1 MTIDEVYRLVQ
12 TFANKEQRGF
22 ITPSEFNL
30 LAKQAELELYNK
42 RLSLIK
48 EKNPTRK
55 SQGIYAEGLTPELA
69 KQDIASF
76 LRLDIKSISNTTSS
90 YRGGVVSVFADYI
103 ENIMIS
109 QDEGF
114 NISTNVPVEIVEP
127 KDVNQILRSSLVSPS
142 MMYPIALMTSSSAK
156 GFFTLNVFPENI
168 SKIII
173 YYYLYDDINSS
184 LESTNPK
191 WSYVTVAGKPVYD
204 VTNSIQFTISE
215 RVHGELVIKILEYL
229 GVTIREAEVVQYAQ
243 GSEVKA
249 DS

>member
-69 KQDIASF
+69 KQDISRFFSFVRRNVGSATQSYQGGSASV
-76 LRLDIKSISNTTSS
+76 D
-90 YRGGVVSVFADYI
+90 ADYI
-103 ENIMIS
+103 ENIMYS
-109 QDEGF
+109 QDESF
-114 NISTNVPVEIVEP
+114 NIATNIPIEIVEA
-127 KDVNQILRSSLVSPS
+127 KDVNQVLRSSLVSPS
-142 MMYPIALMTSSSAK
+142 MMYPIALMTKTS
-156 GFFTLNVFPENI
+156 GNGIQLNIFPENI
-168 SKIII
+168 SSIVI
-173 YYYLYDDINSS
+173 YYYYYDNVNS
-184 LESTNPK
+184 PK
-191 WSYVTVAGKPVYD
+191 WSYATVAGKPVYD
-204 VTNSIQFTISE
+204 VTSSRQFSISP

-229 GVTIREAEVVQYAQ
+229 GVTIREADVVQYAQ

>member
-69 KQDIASF
+69 KQDISRFFSF
-76 LRLDIKSISNTTSS
+76 LRRNIGDTTNS
-90 YRGGVVSVFADYI
+90 YQGGSTSMDADYI
-103 ENIMIS
+103 ENIMHS
-109 QDEGF
+109 QDESF
-114 NISTNVPVEIVEP
+114 NIATNIPVEIVEA
-127 KDVNQILRSSLVSPS
+127 KDVNQVLRSSLVSPS
-142 MMYPIALMTSSSAK
+142 MMYPIALMTKSSGSSIQ
-156 GFFTLNVFPENI
+156 LNVFPE
-168 SKIII
+168 SVSSIIV
-173 YYYLYDDINSS
+173 YYYYYDNVNS
-184 LESTNPK
+184 PK
-191 WSYVTVAGKPVYD
+191 WSYATVAGKPVYD
-204 VTNSIQFTISE
+204 VTSSRQFRISP

-229 GVTIREAEVVQYAQ
+229 GVTIREADVVQYAQ

>member
-48 EKNPTRK
+48 EKNPTRR

-69 KQDIASF
+69 KQDIARF
-76 LRLDIKSISNTTSS
+76 RLLSRRTLSNAEAS
-90 YRGGVVSVFADYI
+90 YRGAEVNVNADYI
-103 ENIMIS
+103 ENIMHS
-109 QDEGF
+109 QDESF
-114 NISTNVPVEIVEP
+114 NIANNIPIEIVEA
-127 KDVNQILRSSLVSPS
+127 KDINQVLRSSLASPS
-142 MMYPIALMTSSSAK
+142 MMYPVALMSRSSIK
-156 GFFTLNVFPENI
+156 GNIVLNVFPENI
-168 SKIII
+168 STIVI
-173 YYYLYDDINSS
+173 YYYHYDNVNS
-184 LESTNPK
+184 PK
-191 WSYVTVAGKPVYD
+191 WSYATVAGKPVYD
-204 VTNSIQFTISE
+204 VTSSRQFRISP

-229 GVTIREAEVVQYAQ
+229 GVTIREADVVQYAQ

>member
-69 KQDIASF
+69 KQDISRFFSFVRRNVGSATQSYQGGSASV
-76 LRLDIKSISNTTSS
+76 D
-90 YRGGVVSVFADYI
+90 ADYI
-103 ENIMIS
+103 ENIMYS
-109 QDEGF
+109 QDESF
-114 NISTNVPVEIVEP
+114 NIATNIPIEIVEA
-127 KDVNQILRSSLVSPS
+127 KDVNQVLRSSLVSPS
-142 MMYPIALMTSSSAK
+142 MMYPIALMTKTS
-156 GFFTLNVFPENI
+156 GNGIQLNIFPENI
-168 SKIII
+168 LSIVI
-173 YYYLYDDINSS
+173 YYYYYDNVNS
-184 LESTNPK
+184 PK
-191 WSYVTVAGKPVYD
+191 WSYATVAGKPVYD
-204 VTNSIQFTISE
+204 VTSSRQFSISP

-229 GVTIREAEVVQYAQ
+229 GVTIREADVVQYAQ

>member
-69 KQDIASF
+69 KQDIARF
-76 LRLDIKSISNTTSS
+76 LLISRQISKNSNAEAS
-90 YRGGVVSVFADYI
+90 YSGSEVVIRCDYL
-103 ENIMIS
+103 ESLMHS
-109 QDEGF
+109 QDESF
-114 NISTNVPVEIVEP
+114 NIATNIPIEIVEA
-127 KDVNQILRSSLVSPS
+127 KDINQVLRSSLASPS
-142 MMYPIALMTSSSAK
+142 MMYPIALMSRSSTK
-156 GFFTLNVFPENI
+156 ETVVLNIFPENI
-168 SKIII
+168 SNIVT
-173 YYYLYDDINSS
+173 YYYLYDNNNS
-184 LESTNPK
+184 PK
-191 WSYVTVAGKPVYD
+191 WSYATVAGKPVYD
-204 VTNSIQFTISE
+204 VTSSRQFSISP

-229 GVTIREAEVVQYAQ
+229 GVTIREADVVQYAQ

>member
-69 KQDIASF
+69 KQDIARF
-76 LRLDIKSISNTTSS
+76 RLLSRRTLSNADAS
-90 YRGGVVSVFADYI
+90 YRGAEVNVNADYI
-103 ENIMIS
+103 ESIMHS
-109 QDEGF
+109 QDESF
-114 NISTNVPVEIVEP
+114 NIASNIPIEIVEA
-127 KDVNQILRSSLVSPS
+127 KDINQVLRSSLASPS
-142 MMYPIALMTSSSAK
+142 MMYPVALMSRSSTK
-156 GFFTLNVFPENI
+156 GNTVLNVFPENI
-168 SKIII
+168 STIVI
-173 YYYLYDDINSS
+173 YYYHYDNVN
-184 LESTNPK
+184 TPK
-191 WSYVTVAGKPVYD
+191 WSYATVAGKPVYD
-204 VTNSIQFTISE
+204 VTSSRQFSISP

-229 GVTIREAEVVQYAQ
+229 GVTIREADVVQYAQ
-243 GSEVKA
+243 GNEVKA

>member
-69 KQDIASF
+69 KQDISRFFSF
-76 LRLDIKSISNTTSS
+76 LRRNIGDTTNS
-90 YRGGVVSVFADYI
+90 YQGGSTSMDADYI
-103 ENIMIS
+103 ENIMHS
-109 QDEGF
+109 QDESF
-114 NISTNVPVEIVEP
+114 NIATNIPVEIVEA
-127 KDVNQILRSSLVSPS
+127 KDVNQVLRSSLVSPS
-142 MMYPIALMTSSSAK
+142 MMYPIALMTKSSGSSIQ
-156 GFFTLNVFPENI
+156 LNVFPESSRQFRI
-168 SKIII
+168 SP
-173 YYYLYDDINSS
+173 S
-184 LESTNPK
+184 
-191 WSYVTVAGKPVYD
+191 
-204 VTNSIQFTISE
+204 
-215 RVHGELVIKILEYL
+215 VHGELVIKILEYL
-229 GVTIREAEVVQYAQ
+229 GVTIREADVVQYAQ

>member
-30 LAKQAELELYNK
+30 LARQAELELYNK

-48 EKNPTRK
+48 EKNPTRR

-69 KQDIASF
+69 KQDISRFFSFVRRNVGSATQSYQGGSASV
-76 LRLDIKSISNTTSS
+76 D
-90 YRGGVVSVFADYI
+90 ADYI
-103 ENIMIS
+103 ENIMHS
-109 QDEGF
+109 QDESF
-114 NISTNVPVEIVEP
+114 NIANNIPIEIVEA
-127 KDVNQILRSSLVSPS
+127 KDINQVLRSSLASPS
-142 MMYPIALMTSSSAK
+142 MMYPVALMSRSSIK
-156 GFFTLNVFPENI
+156 GNIVLNVFPENI
-168 SKIII
+168 STIVI
-173 YYYLYDDINSS
+173 YYYHYDNVNS
-184 LESTNPK
+184 PK
-191 WSYVTVAGKPVYD
+191 WSYATVAGKPVYD
-204 VTNSIQFTISE
+204 VTSSRQFSISP

-229 GVTIREAEVVQYAQ
+229 GVTIREADVVQYAQ

>member
-55 SQGIYAEGLTPELA
+55 SQGIYAEGLTPDLA
-69 KQDIASF
+69 KQDISRFFSF
-76 LRLDIKSISNTTSS
+76 VRKSVGNAINSYQGGMSS
-90 YRGGVVSVFADYI
+90 VDADYI
-103 ENIMIS
+103 ENIMYS
-109 QDEGF
+109 QDESF
-114 NISTNVPVEIVEP
+114 NIATNIPVEIVEA
-127 KDVNQILRSSLVSPS
+127 KDVNQVLRSSLVSPS
-142 MMYPIALMTSSSAK
+142 MMYPIALMTKHSGSSVQ
-156 GFFTLNVFPENI
+156 LNIFPENI
-168 SKIII
+168 SSIVI
-173 YYYLYDDINSS
+173 YYYYYDNVNS
-184 LESTNPK
+184 PK
-191 WSYVTVAGKPVYD
+191 WSYATVAGKPVYD
-204 VTNSIQFTISE
+204 VTSSRQFKISP

-229 GVTIREAEVVQYAQ
+229 GVTIREADVVQYAQ
-243 GSEVKA
+243 DSEVKA

>member
-48 EKNPTRK
+48 EKNPTRR

-69 KQDIASF
+69 KQDIARFRLLTRRTLSNEASSF
-76 LRLDIKSISNTTSS
+76 
-90 YRGGVVSVFADYI
+90 RGTGVNVNADYI
-103 ENIMIS
+103 ENIMHS
-109 QDEGF
+109 QDESF
-114 NISTNVPVEIVEP
+114 NIANNIPIEIVEA
-127 KDVNQILRSSLVSPS
+127 KDINQVLRSSLASPS
-142 MMYPIALMTSSSAK
+142 MMYPVALMSRSSIK
-156 GFFTLNVFPENI
+156 GNIVLNVFPENI
-168 SKIII
+168 STIVI
-173 YYYLYDDINSS
+173 YYYHYDNVNS
-184 LESTNPK
+184 PK
-191 WSYVTVAGKPVYD
+191 WSYATVAGKPVYD
-204 VTNSIQFTISE
+204 VTSSRQFSISP

-229 GVTIREAEVVQYAQ
+229 GVTIREADVVQYAQ